1 MARKP
6 TGQTNISNSP
16 AASRS
21 SQSASGSEDMISEP
35 LSRAEDVVNLNSL
48 REEISEVKELAR
60 TLMSAVQEARA
71 QAARADSV
79 RGALEDVK
87 ADVRAASQAIMA
99 APSPSVARAV
109 SPAVGQFENAHGAA
123 ECGPC
128 QCVSSG
134 CCAFEIV
141 LDKVRVAQAQ
151 NLLEF
156 FDAGSIGNLIR
167 QTMEVQVYFTADG
180 VGIVWPSLAGTVKM
194 EPFLLPPGPSSWHNV
209 TRVAN
214 TIQVPKGSSV
224 VVKVDAEVKESDD
237 DGLLEHLLQGAD
249 DYGQADGMIT
259 LDCCMDKIYPPGPL
273 DVHLA
278 GPAGGMIQMTYYARR
293 VCC

>member
-1 MARKP
+1 MSA
-6 TGQTNISNSP
+6 S
-16 AASRS
+16 ASRT
-21 SQSASGSEDMISEP
+21 EDP
-35 LSRAEDVVNLNSL
+35 ANLNSL
-48 REEISEVKELAR
+48 REEIAEVRELAR
-60 TLMSAVQEARA
+60 TLMTAVQEARA

-87 ADVRAASQAIMA
+87 ADVRAASHAIMA
-99 APSPSVARAV
+99 APQSMAAV
-109 SPAVGQFENAHGAA
+109 NTPATGHFENQAQEGG
-123 ECGPC
+123 CGPC

-141 LDKVRVAQAQ
+141 LDRVRVAQAQ

-167 QTMEVQVYFTADG
+167 QTMEVQVYFTANG
-180 VGIVWPSLAGTVKM
+180 VGVVWPSLAGTVKM
-194 EPFLLPPGPSSWHNV
+194 EPFLIPPGPSLWHNAGQ
-209 TRVAN
+209 VAN
-214 TIQVPKGSSV
+214 TVYVPKGSTV

-249 DYGQADGMIT
+249 DYGQAGGMIT
-259 LDCCMDKIYPPGPL
+259 LDCCMEKIYPPGPL